1 MKFVSLL
8 KQEKTSFKDNK
19 VMRFRLFITI
29 TIFLLWTIIIF
40 RVFKDISYFLDWFDS
55 LGLIAPILY
64 TLMVII
70 GVIILAPTP
79 LLKVTAGA
87 LFPYWLAVII
97 NFTAS
102 VVGGLLAFLLGRWL
116 FRDSI
121 SKTISS
127 DKKLQKIENA
137 IGEES
142 MRISVLVR
150 LSPLIPDEWLNY
162 LMSSGPV
169 TTRVFFI
176 SNLSSIIYS
185 LAYAYFG
192 HAIGRIAL
200 SSDGM
205 GGFRDSPVGMILLI
219 IGLIATIFATVIVT
233 KVTMDSLKDSIG
245 EDSD

>member
-1 MKFVSLL
+1 MSLL
-8 KQEKTSFKDNK
+8 KQEKSSFKDTK
-19 VMRFRLFITI
+19 VMRFRLVITI
-29 TIFLLWTIIIF
+29 SIFLLWTLIIF
-40 RVFKDISYFLDWFDS
+40 RIFKDISYFLDWFDN
-55 LGLIAPILY
+55 LGPIAPILY

-87 LFPYWLAVII
+87 LFPYWLAVVI

-102 VVGGLLAFLLGRWL
+102 IVGGLLAFLLGRWL
-116 FRDSI
+116 FRDAI
-121 SKTISS
+121 SKTISK
-127 DKKLQKIENA
+127 DKKLQNIENA

-162 LMSSGPV
+162 LMASGPV

-205 GGFRDSPVGMILLI
+205 GGFRDSPIGMLLLV

-233 KVTMDSLKDSIG
+233 KVTMDSLKETIG
-245 EDSD
+245 EDSV